1 MVDEQYDR
9 KDHKGKDGENN
20 RDRLIGQ
27 EVFDAPMIFDALQ
40 QIACK
45 LGIEK
50 LHRQLHQFDKEIG
63 DQRNV
68 DARTDVQ
75 QNFPADKVDG
85 CTTEK

>member
-50 LHRQLHQFDKEIG
+50 LHRQLHQFDKKIEDQQNEIG
-63 DQRNV
+63 RAHV
-68 DARTDVQ
+68 
-75 QNFPADKVDG
+75 
-85 CTTEK
+85 

>member
-1 MVDEQYDR
+1 
-9 KDHKGKDGENN
+9 
-20 RDRLIGQ
+20 
-27 EVFDAPMIFDALQ
+27 MIFDALQ
-40 QIACK
+40 QVACK